1 MGLRGKTNLAEV
13 RTDPSILTY
22 I

>member
-1 MGLRGKTNLAEV
+1 MGLRGKTNLAEL